1 MRVAITGSSGLI
13 GGALTASLAQ
23 SGIQVLRLLRDRQAV
38 GDGKAFWDPANGE
51 LDPKALANVDAVVHL
66 SGVSIAAKRWSAA
79 RKAALRAARI
89 DSGRLLAETLASM
102 DEPPP
107 VLISASALGIYGH
120 RGDAVLD
127 EESGPG
133 QGFLAELTADWEASL
148 DPARAKGL
156 RVACAR
162 FGVVISR
169 KSDPLS
175 RLVPLFRLGLG
186 GPIGSGRQWM
196 SWIHLNDAVKSVRF
210 ALDNA
215 ALDGAFNAVAP
226 NPVTNAEFAKALGR
240 ALRRPAI
247 LPAPAF
253 AVRLAFGQMAVETI
267 LAGTRVLP
275 KRLEALGFTF
285 DYPTIAQALQEE
297 AAS

>member
-1 MRVAITGSSGLI
+1 VRVAITGSSGLI

-120 RGDAVLD
+120 RGDAFLD

-148 DPARAKGL
+148 DPARARGV

-253 AVRLAFGQMAVETI
+253 AVRLAFGQMAAETI
-267 LAGTRVLP
+267 LAGTRILP

>member
-1 MRVAITGSSGLI
+1 MRVAVTGSNGLI

-23 SGIQVLRLLRDRQAV
+23 SGVEVLRLVRDPQTV
-38 GDGKAFWDPANGE
+38 GDGAAFWDPANGE
-51 LDPKALANVDAVVHL
+51 LDPTALAGVDAVVHL
-66 SGVSIAAKRWSAA
+66 SGLSIAAKRWSAA

-89 DSGRLLAETLASM
+89 DSGKLLAETIASM
-102 DEPPP
+102 DDPPP

-120 RGDAVLD
+120 RGDTVLD
-127 EESGPG
+127 EESGRG
-133 QGFLAELTADWEASL
+133 EGFLADLTADWEASL
-148 DPARAKGL
+148 EPARARGL

-162 FGVVISR
+162 FGVAICR
-169 KSDPLS
+169 RSDPLS
-175 RLVPLFRLGLG
+175 RLIPLFRLGLG
-186 GPIGSGRQWM
+186 GPIGSGRQWL
-196 SWIHLNDAVKSVRF
+196 SWVHLDDAVKSVRF

-215 ALDGAFNAVAP
+215 SIDGAFNAVAP

-240 ALRRPAI
+240 ALRRPTL

-275 KRLEALGFTF
+275 KRLDALGFTF
-285 DYPTIAQALQEE
+285 DYPTIAQALQAEL
-297 AAS
+297 AP

>member
-1 MRVAITGSSGLI
+1 MKVAITGSSGLI
-13 GGALTASLAQ
+13 GGALTASLSQ
-23 SGIQVLRLLRDRQAV
+23 SGVDVLRLVRDRQAV
-38 GDGKAFWDPANGE
+38 GDGAAFWDPANGE
-51 LDPKALANVDAVVHL
+51 LDPAALTNVDAVVHL
-66 SGVSIAAKRWSAA
+66 SGLSIAAKRWSAA

-89 DSGRLLAETLASM
+89 DSGKLLAETVASM
-102 DEPPP
+102 DNPPP

-127 EESGPG
+127 EESGRG
-133 QGFLAELTADWEASL
+133 EGFLADLTAAWEASFE
-148 DPARAKGL
+148 PARAKGL

-169 KSDPLS
+169 RSDPLS

-186 GPIGSGRQWM
+186 GPIGSGRQWL
-196 SWIHLNDAVKSVRF
+196 SWVHLDDAVKSVRF
-210 ALDNA
+210 ALDNPA
-215 ALDGAFNAVAP
+215 VDGAFNAVAP
-226 NPVTNAEFAKALGR
+226 NPVTNAEFTKALGQ
-240 ALRRPAI
+240 ALRRPAL

-285 DYPTIAQALQEE
+285 DYPTIAEALKAE

>member
-51 LDPKALANVDAVVHL
+51 LDPRALANVDAVVHL

-210 ALDNA
+210 ALDNT

-275 KRLEALGFTF
+275 KRLETLGFTF

-297 AAS
+297 AAP

>member
-23 SGIQVLRLLRDRQAV
+23 SGIQVLRLLRDRKAV

-89 DSGRLLAETLASM
+89 DSGRLLAKTLASM

-275 KRLEALGFTF
+275 KRLETLGFTF

-297 AAS
+297 AAP